1 MMPALDC
8 CQTVTWEGCRG
19 TWDLSSS
26 GELSCVHSGA
36 GNPALSLVGHCAN
49 E

>member
-26 GELSCVHSGA
+26 GELSCVHTGA
-36 GNPALSLVGHCAN
+36 GNLALSLVGHCAN